1 MLLIN
6 EKQGYTVCL
15 ECHEVCRGAC
25 SREWLEEHT
34 RHTAEELAE
43 VERRGRRSWAL
54 GRRHLGMA

>member
-34 RHTAEELAE
+34 RHTAEELADAHQ
-43 VERRGRRSWAL
+43 RGRRSRAVVRRRL
-54 GRRHLGMA
+54 GLA